1 MSEKISKTLIG
12 NQRAKGKKHKTPKSE
27 ETKLAISNKLKGRI
41 FSEETKRKIS
51 ETKKKNYNPEN
62 NAMNDP
68 ESRKKVALSKL
79 GKKKFKRED
88 GTFYYAYPDNPI
100 DPKKS

>member
-1 MSEKISKTLIG
+1 
-12 NQRAKGKKHKTPKSE
+12 
-27 ETKLAISNKLKGRI
+27 
-41 FSEETKRKIS
+41 
-51 ETKKKNYNPEN
+51 
-62 NAMNDP
+62 MNDP

-88 GTFYYAYPDNPI
+88 GTFYCAYPDNPI